1 MLFLQFDL
9 IKGYLNI
16 NLFCVTFRFCAYMK
30 TSVWKKSKTS
40 DESLFNNKSL
50 IFSVLVLCNFGL
62 LIVDHI
68 LFCIV
73 SSVKCFSTCFDGN
86 RKQIMSFLVRNQKLW
101 MCLKVVITDVCLD
114 DGQALRTVNIS
125 SISYM

>member
-9 IKGYLNI
+9 IKGYLNV

-40 DESLFNNKSL
+40 DESLFSNKSL

-68 LFCIV
+68 LFGIV

-86 RKQIMSFLVRNQKLW
+86 RKQITSFLVYEIKQSFITLFISIVHFYLKLIIL
-101 MCLKVVITDVCLD
+101 MINLYC
-114 DGQALRTVNIS
+114 VNG
-125 SISYM
+125 

>member
-9 IKGYLNI
+9 IKDYLNI

-40 DESLFNNKSL
+40 DESLFSNKSL

-68 LFCIV
+68 LFGIV

-86 RKQIMSFLVRNQKLW
+86 RKQITSFLVYEIKQSFITLFISIVHFYLKLIIL
-101 MCLKVVITDVCLD
+101 MINLYC
-114 DGQALRTVNIS
+114 VNG
-125 SISYM
+125 

>member
-1 MLFLQFDL
+1 MLFLLFDL

-40 DESLFNNKSL
+40 DESLFSNKSL

-68 LFCIV
+68 LFGIV

-86 RKQIMSFLVRNQKLW
+86 RKQITSFLVYEIKQSFITLFISIVHFYLKLIILIINLY
-101 MCLKVVITDVCLD
+101 C
-114 DGQALRTVNIS
+114 VNG
-125 SISYM
+125 

>member
-9 IKGYLNI
+9 IKDYLNV

-40 DESLFNNKSL
+40 DESLFSNKSL

-68 LFCIV
+68 LFGIV

-86 RKQIMSFLVRNQKLW
+86 RKQITSFLVYEIKQSFITLFISIVHFYLKLIIL
-101 MCLKVVITDVCLD
+101 MINLYC
-114 DGQALRTVNIS
+114 VNG
-125 SISYM
+125 

>member
-1 MLFLQFDL
+1 MLFLLFDL

-40 DESLFNNKSL
+40 DESLFSNKSL

-68 LFCIV
+68 LFGIV

-86 RKQIMSFLVRNQKLW
+86 RKQITSFLVYEIKQSFITLFISIVHFYLKLIIL
-101 MCLKVVITDVCLD
+101 MINLYC
-114 DGQALRTVNIS
+114 VNG
-125 SISYM
+125 

>member
-1 MLFLQFDL
+1 MLFLLFDL

-40 DESLFNNKSL
+40 DESLFSNKSL

-68 LFCIV
+68 LFGIV

-86 RKQIMSFLVRNQKLW
+86 RKQITSFLVYEIKQSFIALFISIVHFYLKLIIL
-101 MCLKVVITDVCLD
+101 MINLYC
-114 DGQALRTVNIS
+114 VNG
-125 SISYM
+125 

>member
-1 MLFLQFDL
+1 MLFLLFDL

-40 DESLFNNKSL
+40 DESLFSNKSL

-68 LFCIV
+68 LFGIV

-86 RKQIMSFLVRNQKLW
+86 RKQITSFLVYEIKQSFITLFISILHFY
-101 MCLKVVITDVCLD
+101 LKFIILMINLYC
-114 DGQALRTVNIS
+114 VNG
-125 SISYM
+125 

>member
-1 MLFLQFDL
+1 MLFLLFDL

-40 DESLFNNKSL
+40 DESLFSNKSL

-68 LFCIV
+68 LFGIV

-86 RKQIMSFLVRNQKLW
+86 RKQITSFLVYEIKQSFITLFISIVHFYLKLIIL
-101 MCLKVVITDVCLD
+101 MINLYCFN
-114 DGQALRTVNIS
+114 G
-125 SISYM
+125 

>member
-9 IKGYLNI
+9 IKGYLNV

-40 DESLFNNKSL
+40 DESLFSNKSL

-68 LFCIV
+68 LFGIV

-86 RKQIMSFLVRNQKLW
+86 RKQITSFLVYEIKQSFITLFISILHFYLKLIIL
-101 MCLKVVITDVCLD
+101 MINLYC
-114 DGQALRTVNIS
+114 VNG
-125 SISYM
+125 